1 MTLPAPV
8 LLDTDTLSAVLRR
21 NPLVTQPVHE
31 YLRLHRRLSFSM
43 ITRYEILRGL
53 KARGA
58 TGQQRA
64 FESFRATNSVLSLT
78 DAVVVRAAD
87 IYANLHQRGELI
99 GDADILIAATAM
111 VEERTLVTNN
121 RRHFDRV
128 EDLRVENWLED
139 NNGEETL

>member
-1 MTLPAPV
+1 
-8 LLDTDTLSAVLRR
+8 
-21 NPLVTQPVHE
+21 
-31 YLRLHRRLSFSM
+31 M

-64 FESFRATNSVLSLT
+64 FESFCATNSVLPLT

-121 RRHFDRV
+121 RRHFDCV

>member
-1 MTLPAPV
+1 LTLSAPV

-21 NPLVTQPVHE
+21 NPLVTQPVRE
-31 YLRLHRRLSFSM
+31 YLRLHRRLSFSV

-64 FESFRATNSVLSLT
+64 FESFYAINPVLSLT

-111 VEERTLVTNN
+111 VEEHTLMTNN
-121 RRHFDRV
+121 RRHFD
-128 EDLRVENWLED
+128 RVENWLED
-139 NNGEETL
+139 NNGEETP